1 MKADQNEL
9 RNVPREDEDEAGQP
23 MADDFTDLLEEQ
35 IDIAGGEWQE
45 DEESRGSIGFTMYDA
60 PTSKDNTVTVLLPAD
75 QIGGAPSQSLVRIKS
90 KAKERG
96 GDGRQY
102 LGVVVQGP
110 FAEPDGLRADAPLV
124 VTTTVRGAS
133 FMPRYH
139 GRVQVEILGEE
150 VGGTLVPPR
159 LRPLP
164 NSPVFVLDQV
174 ETQEKLKLGGDVTLG
189 IAVGYE
195 EMPVALPS
203 TRKEVFPRHT
213 GILGTTGGGKST
225 TVSGLIGKLGANG
238 VAVIVFDTEGE
249 YTHISEPTDDP
260 QMLAAL
266 ARRGLSPKGVS
277 NVFIYHL
284 VGRETT
290 NPGYADR
297 QTFCLEYSNLSP
309 YAVMEILNLNEAQ
322 QERFLKAYDIA
333 RRVMSELKIY
343 PTTEDERAALMEL
356 DEMERGYPRMTLQHM
371 YDIVRLCADTVAG
384 EQEETRLRTPAFRDG
399 KKRLVEII
407 REAKLPSHIWSW
419 RKVQGSLSRLLRL
432 GIFDNNSV
440 APPDY
445 AAMTEPG
452 RVTIIDLSDTDSPQ
466 VNNLVI
472 SEILRGLHEQQNENY
487 RASEKNKESQDRRGE
502 DSEAAFDDDD
512 WKSEFDNPNG
522 GEKEKG
528 ELPRRVT
535 VVIEEAHE
543 FLSSERIRQMPVLFQ
558 QVARIARRGRKRWLG
573 LVFVTQLPQ
582 HLPDEVLGLVN
593 NYVLHKV
600 ADANV
605 ISRLKRTVGGVD
617 EGLWNRLPSL
627 APGQAIVSA
636 ASMARPLL
644 VAIDPT
650 PSKLRMVE

>member
-1 MKADQNEL
+1 MEVDQDEL
-9 RNVPREDEDEAGQP
+9 SNSPEEGGDEPAAQMPGS
-23 MADDFTDLLEEQ
+23 FGDLLEEQ

-45 DEESRGSIGFTMYDA
+45 DEESRGSVGFTMYDA

-75 QIGGAPSQSLVRIKS
+75 QIGRAPSQSLVRIKS
-90 KAKERG
+90 RAKERG

-102 LGVVVQGP
+102 LGAVVQGP

-124 VTTTVRGAS
+124 VTTTVRGAH

-150 VGGTLVPPR
+150 VDGTLVPPR
-159 LRPLP
+159 FRPLP
-164 NSPVFVLDQV
+164 NSPVFVLNQG

-189 IAVGYE
+189 LAVGYE

-203 TRKEVFPRHT
+203 TRKDVFPRHT

-225 TVSGLIGKLGANG
+225 TVSGLIGKLGASG
-238 VAVIVFDTEGE
+238 VAVVVFDTEGE
-249 YTHISEPTDDP
+249 YTHISEPTEDP

-266 ARRGLSPKGVS
+266 ARRRQAPGGIA
-277 NVFIYHL
+277 NVGIYHL

-290 NPGYADR
+290 NAEYADR
-297 QTFCLEYSNLSP
+297 RAFCLEYANLSP

-333 RRVMSELKIY
+333 RRVMMELKIY
-343 PTTEDERAALMEL
+343 PSNEDERRELLEL
-356 DEMERGYPRMTLQHM
+356 DEMERGYPRMTLEHM
-371 YDIVRLCADTVAG
+371 YDVVRLCADIVAG
-384 EQEETRLRTPAFRDG
+384 EQEETRLRTSAFRDQ
-399 KKRLVEII
+399 KKRMIEII
-407 REAKLPSHIWSW
+407 RETKLPSHIWSW

-432 GIFDNNSV
+432 GIFDNGRV
-440 APPDY
+440 APPNY

-452 RVTIIDLSDTDSPQ
+452 RVTVIDLSDTDSPQ

-487 RASEKNKESQDRRGE
+487 QASEKRR
-502 DSEAAFDDDD
+502 EA
-512 WKSEFDNPNG
+512 P
-522 GEKEKG
+522 
-528 ELPRRVT
+528 PRRVA

-543 FLSSERIRQMPVLFQ
+543 FLSAERIRQMPVLFQ

-582 HLPDEVLGLVN
+582 HLPDDVLGLIN
-593 NYVLHKV
+593 NYVLHKI

-605 ISRLKRTVGGVD
+605 ISRLKRSVGGLD
-617 EGLWNRLPSL
+617 EGLWDRLPNL